1 MIHGSDARRD
11 TSSIRLLAIL
21 LACILV
27 CIPCRGAERL
37 LISANLNQKRPP
49 IKTLAGSW
57 EKHPLGIDL
66 KADSRIEIL
75 LPARDQVK
83 NGTVSIDFVPPNYK
97 KPRVPLEAQ
106 RDDCLCALKVYAG
119 RCFAQ
124 VADNGLSLR
133 RLDSTF
139 ADVDTVLGYTRYSL
153 DQLAGV
159 LTLSLSVSD
168 MNTTASLNNFRQV
181 TSPEQGCS
189 FSSVQVATYGS
200 GFILTSISVTSR
212 ERDPLVVN
220 KKYKRIDLAAVYHPS
235 HFNAG
240 RGQHN
245 HSFVTWQ
252 GGLAAPNALF
262 TTFAP
267 DSAIYDALVSIGA
280 VPGDNLTYYP
290 WSEISD
296 PSNSGPDQKAQ
307 GPPVSIEILYGGAAY
322 PASAFV
328 HDENNRPIEFR
339 FSGNRNFI
347 PLMRTGCVVCLESCP
362 GGKIGN
368 ATYSMR
374 DLVRNVARFLQLP
387 VTAIED
393 EGEVTVRISVGKE
406 TGGR

>member
-1 MIHGSDARRD
+1 M
-11 TSSIRLLAIL
+11 
-21 LACILV
+21 
-27 CIPCRGAERL
+27 
-37 LISANLNQKRPP
+37 ISANLNQKTPP
-49 IKTLAGSW
+49 IRTLSGSW

-75 LPARDQVK
+75 LPVRDQVK
-83 NGTVSIDFVPPNYK
+83 NGTISMDFVPPDYN
-97 KPRVPLEAQ
+97 KPRVPLEAR

-124 VADNGLSLR
+124 VSDNGLSLR

-139 ADVDTVLGYTRYSL
+139 TDVDTVLGYIKYSL
-153 DQLAGV
+153 DQLVGV
-159 LTLSLSVSD
+159 VTLSLSVSD
-168 MNTTASLNNFRQV
+168 MNTTASLNNFLQV
-181 TSPEQGCS
+181 TTPEQGCS
-189 FSSVQVATYGS
+189 FSSIQVATYGS
-200 GFILTSISVTSR
+200 GFVLTNITVTSR

-220 KKYKRIDLAAVYHPS
+220 KKYNRVDLAAVYHPS

-245 HSFVTWQ
+245 HSFITWK

-267 DSAIYDALVSIGA
+267 DSEIYDALVSIGA
-280 VPGDNLTYYP
+280 APGDNLTYYP

-296 PSNSGPDQKAQ
+296 PSISGPDQKAK
-307 GPPVSIEILYGGAAY
+307 GPPVIIEVLYNGAAY
-322 PASAFV
+322 PESAFV

-339 FSGNRNFI
+339 FSGNRKFI

-374 DLVRNVARFLQLP
+374 DLAKNVARFLQLP
-387 VTAIED
+387 VPSIED
-393 EGEVTVRISVGKE
+393 EGEVTVRISVGHL
-406 TGGR
+406 